1 MNPSVESNVWGEILH
16 SLSGR
21 LNQQTLER
29 WFGPIEFERL
39 DSTGQVIHLRAPN
52 EVIKNW
58 VVSNYSKLLDES
70 LNDLRLNGYSLGW
83 AIGNEDGR
91 SSLQASATLK
101 DNGTLIGAAARP
113 AKEPHNE
120 VIIDVAGHYEPG
132 LSSRYTYDSFVVG
145 SCNQFA
151 HAASMA
157 VAEAPGRTYNP
168 LY

>member
-1 MNPSVESNVWGEILH
+1 MNPSVESNVWGDILH

-21 LNQQTLER
+21 LKQQTLER

-52 EVIKNW
+52 EVIKDW

-83 AIGNEDGR
+83 EIGQPEETNRAATVEF
-91 SSLQASATLK
+91 SSTKENLSDVVPATHSANFNT
-101 DNGTLIGAAARP
+101 TFQS
-113 AKEPHNE
+113 EPS
-120 VIIDVAGHYEPG
+120 

-157 VAEAPGRTYNP
+157 
-168 LY
+168 